1 MRRLAG
7 LFSRQR
13 AAAERPSLRRRI
25 DLGDRPP
32 NFPIYAIGDIHG
44 CLDHLLR
51 AEDKIA
57 TDIEVSGQA
66 GPVILLGDYVDRGP
80 ASAQV
85 LDHLGQPSNLGLK
98 RVALCGNHD
107 HIFRQF
113 IDDPDAHLE
122 WLALGGEQ
130 TLLSYGIDIHR
141 IGLRQRGRNA
151 RLKEALEGAVPASHK
166 QFLDALPV
174 SLKIGSYLFVHAGIR
189 PGISLEQQSEEDL
202 IWIREPF
209 LSVGPSLPALMVIH
223 GHTPYPAP
231 NLGPGRIGIDTGAF
245 YSGKL
250 TVLKIDG
257 GKTRFL

>member
-1 MRRLAG
+1 MRGLAG

-13 AAAERPSLRRRI
+13 AERDRPSPRRRI
-25 DLGDRPP
+25 DLGDKPP
-32 NFPIYAIGDIHG
+32 NYPIYAIGDVHG
-44 CLDHLLR
+44 CLEHLLR
-51 AEDKIA
+51 AEDRIA
-57 TDIEVSGQA
+57 TDIEVSERA

-85 LDHLGQPSNLGLK
+85 LDHLEKPSELGLK

-113 IDDPDAHLE
+113 IDDPDAHLD

-130 TLLSYGIDIHR
+130 TLQSYGIDIHQ

-151 RLKEALEGAVPASHK
+151 KLKAALADAVPAFHK

-174 SLKIGSYLFVHAGIR
+174 SLKVGSYLFVHAGIR
-189 PGISLEQQSEEDL
+189 PGVPLEQQSDEDM

-209 LSVGPSLPALMVIH
+209 LSEGPRLPPLMVIH
-223 GHTPYPAP
+223 GHTPHPTP
-231 NLGPGRIGIDTGAF
+231 SLGPARIGIDTGAF
-245 YSGKL
+245 YTDKL